1 MLPDSKDSDGNT
13 PGDISL
19 KSLMNELLANQV
31 EQELIEKLA
40 QRRAVVTQLLTESPA
55 SIRLRA
61 LTSPALRQIDKRR
74 HSELVSKL
82 SDQLKTTEHAHD
94 LSQVTYDL
102 LTKLSMKAQE
112 IKLVHQQILEQNS
125 LLRARR
131 ENLELLRR
139 EDYGLRGS
147 L

>member
-1 MLPDSKDSDGNT
+1 
-13 PGDISL
+13 
-19 KSLMNELLANQV
+19 MNELLANQV
-31 EQELIEKLA
+31 ERELIEKLA
-40 QRRAVVTQLLTESPA
+40 QRRALVTKLLAESPA
-55 SIRLRA
+55 SIRLQA
-61 LTSPALRQIDKRR
+61 LTSPALQQIDKRR
-74 HSELVSKL
+74 RSALVSRL

-94 LSQVTYDL
+94 QSQVTYDL

-112 IKLVHQQILEQNS
+112 IKLVHQQILEQRS